1 MTKKH
6 FQKIKPYIWL
16 ASFAIFSVGSFWF
29 GFDPGKTIYQSFT
42 KSFIEMITFS
52 PFLFIIVG
60 LFDVWF
66 PKEKIE
72 KHIGKDSGIKG
83 ILTVIVLAMLQAGP
97 LYGAFPVA
105 YILYKKGASI
115 KNIFI
120 YLGAFSTLK
129 IPMLGIEI
137 GYLGLKFTLART
149 LVALPLFILIGYF
162 MEWYLKNRNFEVN
175 EV

>member
-1 MTKKH
+1 MKKVLEKH
-6 FQKIKPYIWL
+6 KQYIWL
-16 ASFAIFSVGSFWF
+16 AVYFVLTVASFLVGFN
-29 GFDPGKTIYQSFT
+29 PGKEVFSNFT
-42 KSFIEMITFS
+42 KFFIEMVTFI

-66 PKEKIE
+66 PKEKVE
-72 KHIGKDSGIKG
+72 KHVGQESGLKG
-83 ILTVIVLAMLQAGP
+83 MFLVIILAMLQAGP

-120 YLGAFSTLK
+120 YLGAFSSLK

-137 GYLGLKFTLART
+137 GYLGVQFTLART
-149 LVALPLFILIGYF
+149 LVSLPLFIAAGYL
-162 MEWYLKNRNFEVN
+162 MEWYLKDRNFKVN
-175 EV
+175 QL

>member
-1 MTKKH
+1 MKKFVTKYK
-6 FQKIKPYIWL
+6 QYVWLAVYLIATL
-16 ASFAIFSVGSFWF
+16 ASFTVGFH
-29 GFDPGKTIYQSFT
+29 PGKEVFGNF
-42 KSFIEMITFS
+42 KKFFIEMISFI

-66 PKEKIE
+66 PKEKVE
-72 KHIGKDSGIKG
+72 RHVGQESGIKG
-83 ILTVIVLAMLQAGP
+83 MFLVILLAMLQAGP

-120 YLGAFSTLK
+120 YMGAFSALK

-137 GYLGLKFTLART
+137 GYLGLPFTLART
-149 LVALPLFILIGYF
+149 LVALPLFIAVGYG
-162 MEWYLKNRNFEVN
+162 MEWYLKGRDFKVN
-175 EV
+175 QL